1 MQIKLYYSSFLKS
14 IKNLENF
21 NYLNLLKK
29 RYYILYCGNSITAII
44 YIQNFYNNF
53 KIKIKNK
60 YFINNF
66 KIFKL
71 YIINNK
77 YDMLRN

>member
-29 RYYILYCGNSITAII
+29 RYYILYFGNSITAII

-77 YDMLRN
+77 YDVLRQ